1 MTGHL
6 SERTRWAIVMAF
18 AIAMAWVEAA
28 SVFYIRALVDR
39 IEPYQADPLPMNGA
53 LGNVELWR
61 EAATLVMIA
70 TLGLLAGRTWRRRAG
85 YAALA
90 FGAWD
95 IFYYVFLRLISGW
108 PRTLLDWD
116 ILFLLPLPW
125 WGPVLAPVSIALVMI
140 LWGTLATQSGDGAA
154 DARWAWALAC
164 VGIVLALAVFMID
177 AWRALPDGRDAVL
190 QVLPT
195 TFNWPLFWVALLLMA
210 SPALHQVAFLHVRP
224 SPSRGNPVRGAAPWQ
239 KTASPVLWKM
249 EDLHHATPS
258 DCAGFLFVFGLA
270 GCGSSAAPMPTPLPT
285 VQGRWQGTITS
296 PADGVGT
303 ITADL
308 IQSGPW

>member
-1 MTGHL
+1 MTGPALSLSKGPALSLSKGHL
-6 SERTRWAIVMAF
+6 SERRRWAIVMVF
-18 AIAMAWVEAA
+18 AIAMAWVEAS

-39 IEPYQADPLPMNGA
+39 IEPYQANPLPLETTYGA

-70 TLGLLAGRTWRRRAG
+70 TLGVLAGRTWRRRAG

-140 LWGTLATQSGDGAA
+140 LWGTLATQSGDGATG
-154 DARWAWALAC
+154 ARWAWVLGW
-164 VGIVLALAVFMID
+164 VGILLALAVFMID
-177 AWRALPDGRDAVL
+177 AWRALPHGRDAIQ

-195 TFNWPLFWVALLLMA
+195 MFNWRLFWVALLLMA
-210 SPALHQVAFLHVRP
+210 SPAIHQIATSL
-224 SPSRGNPVRGAAPWQ
+224 RGRSW
-239 KTASPVLWKM
+239 
-249 EDLHHATPS
+249 
-258 DCAGFLFVFGLA
+258 
-270 GCGSSAAPMPTPLPT
+270 
-285 VQGRWQGTITS
+285 
-296 PADGVGT
+296 PANSTG
-303 ITADL
+303 
-308 IQSGPW
+308 